1 MASQVGSRAF
11 VDAAACGDLDEVK
24 HLLEDA
30 SLEAS
35 AINAIDKDGRSAF
48 HYGCL
53 NDDAPLLRVL
63 LADARVDVHLASPRG
78 ETGLHMAS
86 LYAARE
92 ALKLL
97 FSDGR
102 ADVNA
107 QNSFKETP
115 LHLCAGS
122 GDKGA
127 AAAARLLLANGAS
140 MTLTDQWGRAP
151 KTVSHDN
158 AENPLVAV
166 FDEYL
171 ADKPALAE
179 ELKQLKV
186 AYDAMNR
193 KKEHNDEAN
202 KAAKKSIFG
211 LLGAVKLKKTTT
223 VEKKMFRAGEGA
235 TTATAASSKATDGRR
250 ALSKLVDFPGDLDAI
265 TAHLECP
272 EKIDPNGADAYGL
285 TALHKF
291 ASWNKSEYLKLLIP
305 KLEKKDLDGTSPD
318 GKTALHWAVEMA
330 SVAAVKELIAAGI
343 DKDARDGKGHTVA
356 EILDAAAPSGV
367 IDRLK
372 LAIT

>member
-24 HLLEDA
+24 HLLTDA
-30 SLEAS
+30 GLAAS
-35 AINAIDKDGRSAF
+35 TINAIDKDGRSAF
-48 HYGCL
+48 HYACL

-63 LADARVDVHLASPRG
+63 LADARVDVHLRSPRG
-78 ETGLHMAS
+78 DTGLHMAA
-86 LYAARE
+86 LYAAQE

-97 FSDGR
+97 FADGR

-107 QNSFKETP
+107 ANGFRETP

-127 AAAARLLLANGAS
+127 AAAAGLLLANGAS

-166 FDEYL
+166 FDAHL
-171 ADKPALAE
+171 ADKPALVAE
-179 ELKQLKV
+179 LERLRL
-186 AYDAMNR
+186 AYDAMNK

-211 LLGAVKLKKTTT
+211 QLGAVKLKKATT

-235 TTATAASSKATDGRR
+235 TTATAASRPTDGRT
-250 ALSKLVDFPGDLDAI
+250 ALSKLVDFPGDLAAI
-265 TAHLECP
+265 AAHLENP
-272 EKIDPNGADAYGL
+272 AKIDPAGADAYGL

-291 ASWNKSEYLKLLIP
+291 ASWNKSEYLQLLIP
-305 KLEKKDLDGTSPD
+305 KLAKKDLDAPD
-318 GKTALHWAVEMA
+318 PYGKTALHWAVEMA
-330 SVAAVKELIAAGI
+330 SVASVKELIAAGA
-343 DKDARDGKGHTVA
+343 DKDLRDGKGHTVA
-356 EILDAAAPSGV
+356 EILDAAAPSGI

-372 LAIT
+372 LAIA